1 MSDPAWEA
9 AERIT
14 QLERAL
20 AEALVHAEQLEEAL
34 MSRDII
40 GQAKGVLMERKH
52 LDADVAFNELVLQ
65 SQRLNE
71 NCDSSPRGSLLVL
84 VAEVRVDSAPLLEPS
99 QAGGWSSCAP
109 SERTPMDA
117 AGIPVRLYQRDP
129 AYPHGHRRAGLGVQH
144 PLATTG
150 RSTGY

>member
-1 MSDPAWEA
+1 MDRAALGPPRLVAPPALGLKEPRGVGIGPTRPAYTANSFAVCTDQAGLGREPPDTLRLVVSDPAWEA

-40 GQAKGVLMERKH
+40 GQAKGVLMEREH
-52 LDADVAFNELVLQ
+52 IDADAAFNELVLQ

-71 NCDSSPRGSLLVL
+71 KLRL
-84 VAEVRVDSAPLLEPS
+84 VAERV
-99 QAGGWSSCAP
+99 
-109 SERTPMDA
+109 A
-117 AGIPVRLYQRDP
+117 AAASR
-129 AYPHGHRRAGLGVQH
+129 
-144 PLATTG
+144 
-150 RSTGY
+150 

>member
-71 NCDSSPRGSLLVL
+71 KLRL
-84 VAEVRVDSAPLLEPS
+84 VAER
-99 QAGGWSSCAP
+99 
-109 SERTPMDA
+109 
-117 AGIPVRLYQRDP
+117 VRLS
-129 AYPHGHRRAGLGVQH
+129 GF
-144 PLATTG
+144 
-150 RSTGY
+150 S

>member
-1 MSDPAWEA
+1 VSDPAWEA

-71 NCDSSPRGSLLVL
+71 KLRL
-84 VAEVRVDSAPLLEPS
+84 VAERV
-99 QAGGWSSCAP
+99 
-109 SERTPMDA
+109 A
-117 AGIPVRLYQRDP
+117 AGASSGGP
-129 AYPHGHRRAGLGVQH
+129 G
-144 PLATTG
+144 
-150 RSTGY
+150 

>member
-1 MSDPAWEA
+1 VSDPAWEA

-40 GQAKGVLMERKH
+40 GQAKGVLMEREH
-52 LDADVAFNELVLQ
+52 IDADAAFNELVLQ

-71 NCDSSPRGSLLVL
+71 KLRL
-84 VAEVRVDSAPLLEPS
+84 VAERV
-99 QAGGWSSCAP
+99 
-109 SERTPMDA
+109 A
-117 AGIPVRLYQRDP
+117 AAASR
-129 AYPHGHRRAGLGVQH
+129 
-144 PLATTG
+144 
-150 RSTGY
+150 

>member
-1 MSDPAWEA
+1 VSDPAWEA

-71 NCDSSPRGSLLVL
+71 KLRL
-84 VAEVRVDSAPLLEPS
+84 VAERVAAAASRGG
-99 QAGGWSSCAP
+99 AG
-109 SERTPMDA
+109 
-117 AGIPVRLYQRDP
+117 
-129 AYPHGHRRAGLGVQH
+129 
-144 PLATTG
+144 
-150 RSTGY
+150 